1 MEGSDSTDTMEET
14 PITPRKRKVKARA
27 GPTASG
33 SQSHRQQRYRQ
44 EWERNPAF
52 KPWLTGT
59 QDQHKAKFKRATT
72 VTTIFEK
79 SNKQLDERVASAEI
93 KIAGVL
99 AAHNVSFNV
108 MDHLSEVLKDA
119 FNDSKIAQEFTLK
132 RTKAT
137 AVVRNVIEWALPKF
151 TSFNTYFQSDKT
163 VITELHEKV
172 IILFK
177 DLVLSFMKRDYINKT
192 EFSLIDPGRSDKHL
206 RDTEMYLGVKV
217 LQALNDSSITARKP
231 ELQEFFQRCRNF
243 LSVACCEIKKRYDF
257 KDPVIAK
264 LNTLAPSN
272 VISGEFRK
280 VVPSLVPL
288 ATELPLLVSPEDTAL
303 LQRLDDQWRMLPLQ
317 CDRWL
322 VRGKIIYN
330 ILVNWEELKAYFN
343 IAKIQGGQD
352 VRYKARM
359 LWEMLSDGTNY
370 LYFVFASPIVTE
382 FERLNA
388 LFQSTNCKP
397 SHLCHELE
405 IHCTSLTRR
414 VYDENGFPVPLE
426 KVDFG
431 AKFISE
437 SELILANEKE
447 QLQKLQDRCQEMMFT
462 LVQQVKM
469 RLPRSREL
477 YDGLKKLSPSV
488 VLTHTNRPP
497 YTDLPFLH
505 LQGQAAEACENQYRR
520 ILYHPWIEEG
530 IFDGKI
536 PDDPEVFWSKIK
548 SYESEGSKPYS
559 DLACYALSCLTT
571 PGSAART

>member
-1 MEGSDSTDTMEET
+1 MSET
-14 PITPRKRKVKARA
+14 
-27 GPTASG
+27 
-33 SQSHRQQRYRQ
+33 
-44 EWERNPAF
+44 
-52 KPWLTGT
+52 
-59 QDQHKAKFKRATT
+59 
-72 VTTIFEK
+72 
-79 SNKQLDERVASAEI
+79 
-93 KIAGVL
+93 
-99 AAHNVSFNV
+99 
-108 MDHLSEVLKDA
+108 
-119 FNDSKIAQEFTLK
+119 
-132 RTKAT
+132 
-137 AVVRNVIEWALPKF
+137 
-151 TSFNTYFQSDKT
+151 
-163 VITELHEKV
+163 
-172 IILFK
+172 
-177 DLVLSFMKRDYINKT
+177 
-192 EFSLIDPGRSDKHL
+192 
-206 RDTEMYLGVKV
+206 
-217 LQALNDSSITARKP
+217 
-231 ELQEFFQRCRNF
+231 
-243 LSVACCEIKKRYDF
+243 
-257 KDPVIAK
+257 
-264 LNTLAPSN
+264 
-272 VISGEFRK
+272 
-280 VVPSLVPL
+280 
-288 ATELPLLVSPEDTAL
+288 
-303 LQRLDDQWRMLPLQ
+303 
-317 CDRWL
+317 RWL

-437 SELILANEKE
+437 SERILANEKE

-559 DLACYALSCLTT
+559 DLACFALSCLTT
-571 PGSAART
+571 PVSNAFVERIFSHANAIKTKKFNNTETKSHPETEKAFRR

>member
-59 QDQHKAKFKRATT
+59 QDQHKAKCLFCNITMVAELTVIKNHAKGKKHCSHLKVVTDKRATT
-72 VTTIFEK
+72 VTTFFEK
-79 SNKQLDERVASAEI
+79 SNKQMDERVASAEI

-137 AVVRNVIEWALPKF
+137 AVVRNVISKSYKEELANKLRKTMFSVLTDESTDIGSIKTSCVVVRFFDSDINCVESKFWELCEVYNVDNPEDVRMGATAKNLYERMIETFKSHEIPLTNIIGFGADGCSVMMGAHNSVSSRFRNECPEWALPKF

-177 DLVLSFMKRDYINKT
+177 DLVLSFMERDYINKT
-192 EFSLIDPGRSDKHL
+192 EFSLIDPGRRDKHL

-257 KDPVIAK
+257 KDPVISK

-272 VISGEFRK
+272 AISGEFRK
-280 VVPSLVPL
+280 IVPSLVPL

-317 CDRWL
+317 CDSSGVAL
-322 VRGKIIYN
+322 AAVRAAIP
-330 ILVNWEELKAYFN
+330 A
-343 IAKIQGGQD
+343 
-352 VRYKARM
+352 
-359 LWEMLSDGTNY
+359 
-370 LYFVFASPIVTE
+370 
-382 FERLNA
+382 
-388 LFQSTNCKP
+388 STNV
-397 SHLCHELE
+397 LVE
-405 IHCTSLTRR
+405 
-414 VYDENGFPVPLE
+414 
-426 KVDFG
+426 
-431 AKFISE
+431 A
-437 SELILANEKE
+437 
-447 QLQKLQDRCQEMMFT
+447 LQVEWR
-462 LVQQVKM
+462 
-469 RLPRSREL
+469 
-477 YDGLKKLSPSV
+477 
-488 VLTHTNRPP
+488 
-497 YTDLPFLH
+497 
-505 LQGQAAEACENQYRR
+505 
-520 ILYHPWIEEG
+520 
-530 IFDGKI
+530 
-536 PDDPEVFWSKIK
+536 
-548 SYESEGSKPYS
+548 
-559 DLACYALSCLTT
+559 
-571 PGSAART
+571 PGSRPFCHGRQ

>member
-1 MEGSDSTDTMEET
+1 MKHIRNKEKSDKCERRESVGVSVRTRLGQVLRETFVLVLTPGLRLKAFVVFYLWIISSAIYFGVSLNSYNLRTAVHRSTGYSPFFLLYNREPKLPVDVQYGIQNPSAASEFDEDYVL
-14 PITPRKRKVKARA
+14 KVAQAMQEIREQCKARA

-59 QDQHKAKFKRATT
+59 QDQHKAKCLFCNIAMVAELTVIKNHAKGKKHCSHLKVVTDKRATT
-72 VTTIFEK
+72 VTTFFEK
-79 SNKQLDERVASAEI
+79 SNKQMDERVASAEI

-132 RTKAT
+132 LTKAT

-177 DLVLSFMKRDYINKT
+177 DLVLSFMERDYINKT

-257 KDPVIAK
+257 KDPVISK

-272 VISGEFRK
+272 AISGEFRK
-280 VVPSLVPL
+280 IVPSLVPL

-317 CDRWL
+317 CDSHNERTNGI
-322 VRGKIIYN
+322 VFSDHHMSEFVTTRYRCI
-330 ILVNWEELKAYFN
+330 
-343 IAKIQGGQD
+343 
-352 VRYKARM
+352 VRY
-359 LWEMLSDGTNY
+359 T
-370 LYFVFASPIVTE
+370 
-382 FERLNA
+382 
-388 LFQSTNCKP
+388 C
-397 SHLCHELE
+397 
-405 IHCTSLTRR
+405 
-414 VYDENGFPVPLE
+414 
-426 KVDFG
+426 
-431 AKFISE
+431 
-437 SELILANEKE
+437 LANTCE
-447 QLQKLQDRCQEMMFT
+447 LQ
-462 LVQQVKM
+462 
-469 RLPRSREL
+469 S
-477 YDGLKKLSPSV
+477 
-488 VLTHTNRPP
+488 
-497 YTDLPFLH
+497 
-505 LQGQAAEACENQYRR
+505 
-520 ILYHPWIEEG
+520 
-530 IFDGKI
+530 
-536 PDDPEVFWSKIK
+536 
-548 SYESEGSKPYS
+548 
-559 DLACYALSCLTT
+559 
-571 PGSAART
+571 

>member
-1 MEGSDSTDTMEET
+1 MSET
-14 PITPRKRKVKARA
+14 
-27 GPTASG
+27 
-33 SQSHRQQRYRQ
+33 
-44 EWERNPAF
+44 
-52 KPWLTGT
+52 
-59 QDQHKAKFKRATT
+59 
-72 VTTIFEK
+72 
-79 SNKQLDERVASAEI
+79 
-93 KIAGVL
+93 
-99 AAHNVSFNV
+99 
-108 MDHLSEVLKDA
+108 
-119 FNDSKIAQEFTLK
+119 
-132 RTKAT
+132 
-137 AVVRNVIEWALPKF
+137 
-151 TSFNTYFQSDKT
+151 
-163 VITELHEKV
+163 
-172 IILFK
+172 
-177 DLVLSFMKRDYINKT
+177 
-192 EFSLIDPGRSDKHL
+192 
-206 RDTEMYLGVKV
+206 
-217 LQALNDSSITARKP
+217 
-231 ELQEFFQRCRNF
+231 
-243 LSVACCEIKKRYDF
+243 
-257 KDPVIAK
+257 
-264 LNTLAPSN
+264 
-272 VISGEFRK
+272 
-280 VVPSLVPL
+280 
-288 ATELPLLVSPEDTAL
+288 
-303 LQRLDDQWRMLPLQ
+303 
-317 CDRWL
+317 RWL

-405 IHCTSLTRR
+405 IYCTSLTRH
-414 VYDENGFPVPLE
+414 VCDENGFPVPLE

-437 SELILANEKE
+437 SERILANEKE

-520 ILYHPWIEEG
+520 ILYHPWIEG
-530 IFDGKI
+530 NFDGKI

-559 DLACYALSCLTT
+559 DLACFALSCLTT
-571 PGSAART
+571 PVSNAFVERIFSHANAIKTKVVKMFIVIVIMFGVCWLPQQAFFLYTFHDARVLDTAHIQHVYLAFYWLAMANSMINPVIYYWMNARFRSYFREVVLGCVCLRCPRRRLSSYDGSPIPTRRNLNTHHHHHHHHHHPTGDDPSSRSRLGVEDEDVEERMNRMEEEQVGKRMNAG